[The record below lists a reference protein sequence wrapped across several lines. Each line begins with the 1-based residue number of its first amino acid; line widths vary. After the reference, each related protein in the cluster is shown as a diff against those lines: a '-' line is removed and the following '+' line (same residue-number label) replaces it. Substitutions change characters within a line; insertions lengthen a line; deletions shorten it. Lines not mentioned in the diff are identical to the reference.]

1 MTPMEPTDLTETQRS
16 FLDYLDREIR
26 AAGQTP
32 SLRKA
37 AADLGV
43 SHAAVGQLIKA
54 LEARGY
60 LRREGRYSRI
70 LHILNRA
77 GRAAGHHR
85 FREIAVI
92 GRITAGLPMY
102 AQQEWEG
109 TVVVDAGIYR
119 GRDLFS
125 LRVRGDSMRDAGIL
139 DGDIAVCEPRQF
151 AENGEIVVALIHGEE
166 ATVKRFFRREN
177 HVELRPENPAYPPVR
192 YGFEEILIQGKVVGV
207 VRGPEGIPHTAA

>member
-1 MTPMEPTDLTETQRS
+1 MKPTALTETQQR
-16 FLDYLDREIR
+16 FFDYLDQEIR
-26 AAGQTP
+26 ATGRSP

-37 AADLGV
+37 ASDLGI
-43 SHAAVGQLIKA
+43 SHAAVSQLIKA
-54 LEARGY
+54 LEAKGY
-60 LRREGRYSRI
+60 LRREGRYSRT

-77 GRAAGHHR
+77 GEVVGRHR
-85 FREIAVI
+85 FREISII
-92 GRITAGLPMY
+92 GRITAGVPMY

-109 TVVVDAGIYR
+109 TVVVDAGVYK

-151 AENGEIVVALIHGEE
+151 AENGEIVVALIRGDE
-166 ATVKRFFRREN
+166 ATVKRFFRRID
-177 HVELRPENPAYPPVR
+177 HVELRPENSAYRPVR
-192 YGFEEILIQGKVVGV
+192 YGFDEILIQGKVVGV